1 MGDRAGTTA
10 SGGRVG
16 EWRFHRW
23 IGLIAGLAGVL
34 AIQSGLAGCDFV
46 SFDLQ
51 QEGQTAA
58 AADQEE
64 QGLEIENDSQLP
76 DTYPHASYQVRLQAH
91 GGVSGVHH
99 WRIVNGTLP
108 AGIRLEEDGFIHGAA
123 LRAGE
128 FRFTVAVSDVG
139 SQPGAQKS
147 FVIRVRSE
155 LTLNWKSPAHVSG
168 NRIEGSAE
176 VINAT
181 SDAVDLTFIVLAV
194 ASNGRATA
202 IGYQHFVLNPGLNPT
217 TLPFGDT
224 LPPGGYVVHVDA
236 VGEVAARN
244 RIYRQRLQTDGPL
257 QVTVGP

>member
-1 MGDRAGTTA
+1 M
-10 SGGRVG
+10 SEGRI
-16 EWRFHRW
+16 HRW
-23 IGLIAGLAGVL
+23 IGLVAGLAGVL
-34 AIQSGLAGCDFV
+34 AFCSGLTACASV
-46 SFDLQ
+46 SFDIQ

-64 QGLEIENDSQLP
+64 QGLEIENDSELP
-76 DTYPHASYQVRLQAH
+76 ETYPHASYQVRLQAS
-91 GGVSGVHH
+91 GGASGVHH
-99 WRIVNGTLP
+99 WRVLNGTLP
-108 AGIRLEEDGFIHGAA
+108 MGIRLEDDGFMHGAA

-128 FRFTVAVSDVG
+128 FHFTVAVSDGG
-139 SQPGAQKS
+139 SQAGAQKS

-155 LTLNWKSPAHVSG
+155 LTLNWKSPAHVNG

-176 VINAT
+176 VVNAT
-181 SDAVDLTFIVLAV
+181 GDSVDLTFIVLAV
-194 ASNGRATA
+194 AGNGRATA
-202 IGYQHFVLNPGLNPT
+202 IGYQHFVLNPGLTPT